1 MGGDLDSRPRRNLFR
16 TDERKDP
23 QLIER
28 SLLIG
33 RNLEDKPPYW
43 SELRFQTFPFRIENL
58 HQNNNNHL
66 PIKSHN
72 AGDTMG
78 DHGDNHATETATEAT
93 IVENSME
100 KPKENHTAPAEPM
113 SDKPEGRQGPN
124 QILDSDLL
132 YTTEPHGRTRIL
144 LGEAGVAAQP
154 PISVP
159 GLLGRTA
166 AQYPDQVALCQ
177 KQENGEW
184 KKVTYKEYEA
194 NVRTVAKAFLK
205 LGLERY
211 HSVCII
217 GFNAPEWFYSDLGA
231 IYAGGLA
238 KAFLKLGLE
247 RYHSVCIIGFN
258 APEWFYSDLGAI
270 YAGGLAKAF
279 LKLGLE
285 RYHSVCI
292 IGFNA
297 PEWFYSDLGAI
308 YAGGL
313 AKAFLKL
320 GLERYHSVCIIG
332 FNAPEWFYS
341 DLGAIYAGG
350 FAAGMYTT
358 NSPEACL
365 HCLVTSDA
373 NICVVEDDKQLE
385 KILKVKAQC
394 PKLKA
399 IVQYEGKPDKPG
411 VISWDELME
420 LGRAAPDESLDRVLE
435 TIATNECCT
444 LVYTSGTEGASKP
457 VMLSH
462 DNITFNAACIIQ
474 YFKLESAA
482 LSVISFL
489 PLSHIAA
496 QTVDIYSVMTV
507 AATLWF
513 ADKNALKGS
522 LINTLLEVRPHVFL
536 AVPRV
541 WEKIHE
547 KLMAVG
553 KQTTGVKRWIA
564 NYAKSTSLQH
574 YMAYLEKN
582 VSEPYTYRLVR
593 WLILSKV
600 KQAMGLDRCRVSLSG
615 AAPIST
621 ELKRY
626 FLSLDI
632 PICEVFGMS
641 ECAGAHTVSA
651 PDDFKLDGV
660 GRTIPGTQ
668 TKIVDPDEEGNGEI
682 CLKGRH
688 IFMGYLR
695 LPDKTES
702 TIDKEGW
709 LHSGDVGKVDEDGF
723 VQITGRIKELLIT
736 AGGENVAPVPI
747 EHIVKSE
754 LPVLSNAFLVGDKK
768 KFLSML
774 LALRTKMNADTGE
787 PLDELETDTKDWLK
801 SLGVDNINTL
811 SELLEKKPE
820 AVYKATQAAID
831 RANLKSISN
840 AQKIQKFEFL
850 PADFSIPT
858 GELGPTMKVKRPFVV
873 KKYQSIIDK
882 FYDV

>member
-1 MGGDLDSRPRRNLFR
+1 MYLTKLF
-16 TDERKDP
+16 D
-23 QLIER
+23 
-28 SLLIG
+28 
-33 RNLEDKPPYW
+33 
-43 SELRFQTFPFRIENL
+43 
-58 HQNNNNHL
+58 
-66 PIKSHN
+66 
-72 AGDTMG
+72 
-78 DHGDNHATETATEAT
+78 
-93 IVENSME
+93 
-100 KPKENHTAPAEPM
+100 
-113 SDKPEGRQGPN
+113 
-124 QILDSDLL
+124 
-132 YTTEPHGRTRIL
+132 
-144 LGEAGVAAQP
+144 
-154 PISVP
+154 
-159 GLLGRTA
+159 
-166 AQYPDQVALCQ
+166 
-177 KQENGEW
+177 
-184 KKVTYKEYEA
+184 
-194 NVRTVAKAFLK
+194 
-205 LGLERY
+205 
-211 HSVCII
+211 II
-217 GFNAPEWFYSDLGA
+217 Y
-231 IYAGGLA
+231 
-238 KAFLKLGLE
+238 
-247 RYHSVCIIGFN
+247 R
-258 APEWFYSDLGAI
+258 
-270 YAGGLAKAF
+270 
-279 LKLGLE
+279 
-285 RYHSVCI
+285 
-292 IGFNA
+292 
-297 PEWFYSDLGAI
+297 
-308 YAGGL
+308 GL

-574 YMAYLEKN
+574 YMAYLEK
-582 VSEPYTYRLVR
+582 VTYLRCYLSR
-593 WLILSKV
+593 EFQILS
-600 KQAMGLDRCRVSLSG
+600 S
-615 AAPIST
+615 
-621 ELKRY
+621 
-626 FLSLDI
+626 FI
-632 PICEVFGMS
+632 P
-641 ECAGAHTVSA
+641 
-651 PDDFKLDGV
+651 
-660 GRTIPGTQ
+660 
-668 TKIVDPDEEGNGEI
+668 
-682 CLKGRH
+682 
-688 IFMGYLR
+688 
-695 LPDKTES
+695 
-702 TIDKEGW
+702 
-709 LHSGDVGKVDEDGF
+709 
-723 VQITGRIKELLIT
+723 
-736 AGGENVAPVPI
+736 
-747 EHIVKSE
+747 
-754 LPVLSNAFLVGDKK
+754 GDKK

-811 SELLEKKPE
+811 SELLEKKPD

>member
-194 NVRTVAKAFLK
+194 NVRTV
-205 LGLERY
+205 
-211 HSVCII
+211 
-217 GFNAPEWFYSDLGA
+217 
-231 IYAGGLA
+231 
-238 KAFLKLGLE
+238 
-247 RYHSVCIIGFN
+247 
-258 APEWFYSDLGAI
+258 
-270 YAGGLAKAF
+270 
-279 LKLGLE
+279 
-285 RYHSVCI
+285 
-292 IGFNA
+292 
-297 PEWFYSDLGAI
+297 
-308 YAGGL
+308 

-632 PICEVFGMS
+632 PISMGLDRCRVSLSGAAPISTELKRYFLSLDIPICEVFGMS